1 MGSVEKI
8 VDVNAHIEDLQCEI
22 DVNGNDAVARISFS
36 NLG

>member
-22 DVNGNDAVARISFS
+22 DVNGNDEVARISFS
-36 NLG
+36 N